1 MRSGFALSDR
11 AISNDEDLLTYLLS
25 TGYVDM
31 PRERLPH
38 AKTSNLWV
46 CGAHMFSISTAA
58 DSEWIPLQR
67 TRNIFSNSINSSTT
81 LSFGVPRSSDELE
94 IQSSTMVNS
103 SLVSRNTEEEVEQRL
118 MKTKRPEDKT
128 AIFRPKSLG
137 RTQHD
142 GLPASQKL

>member
-11 AISNDEDLLTYLLS
+11 AISNDEDPLTYLLS

-67 TRNIFSNSINSSTT
+67 TRNIFFEQYQLINHPQ
-81 LSFGVPRSSDELE
+81 LWRSAL
-94 IQSSTMVNS
+94 
-103 SLVSRNTEEEVEQRL
+103 
-118 MKTKRPEDKT
+118 
-128 AIFRPKSLG
+128 FG
-137 RTQHD
+137 RT
-142 GLPASQKL
+142 